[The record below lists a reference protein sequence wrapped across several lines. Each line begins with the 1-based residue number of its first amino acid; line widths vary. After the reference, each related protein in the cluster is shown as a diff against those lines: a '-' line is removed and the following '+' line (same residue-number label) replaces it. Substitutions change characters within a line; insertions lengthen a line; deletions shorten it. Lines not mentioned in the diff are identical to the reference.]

1 MLAGGNQQLF
11 GLSLTHHPPT
21 GGVQGAW
28 LILWMSWLLGTL
40 LPFKKVLD
48 VLDKHLIRVAVLLDD
63 SDEDEG
69 VVLLDRTAAVVEE
82 ELIQGRCIDVSV
94 GKEVYLSKPAL
105 QVCLSQ
111 RLS

>member
-1 MLAGGNQQLF
+1 VLAGGNQQLF

-28 LILWMSWLLGTL
+28 LILGTL

-105 QVCLSQ
+105 QVSLSQ